1 MCPLDPAAELVDEI
15 RGPPSILIPSHPV
28 LDDTPIP
35 LENVTRL
42 LPSLEPNERRSES
55 GRVILTR
62 DALHFIQ
69 GWETHSHDSRG
80 GGMLGAI
87 VSVASR
93 APEVV
98 DTWAEGAR
106 ILAEVK
112 ALAPAEQVR
121 IVSGSAVR
129 VRSPPP
135 GRVRP
140 ATLAPRP
147 RSPRTTAA
155 CREPP

>member
-1 MCPLDPAAELVDEI
+1 M
-15 RGPPSILIPSHPV
+15 

-98 DTWAEGAR
+98 DTRAEGAR

-121 IVSGSAVR
+121 IVSGSFTVPASDVESAR
-129 VRSPPP
+129 LGLLFSVLTIVTEAHGETLTFILKR
-135 GRVRP
+135 RHRP
-140 ATLAPRP
+140 AVKAWLAGLPRK
-147 RSPRTTAA
+147 R
-155 CREPP
+155 